1 MLMLIGRCRPLLA
14 IFDGEVWQSLSKI
27 CATLN
32 MMGPIACLWF
42 FLSTSS
48 ALNYEFLTVLYYF
61 MGNLAFALNFTLI
74 IGSIS
79 DFPVQMIRQMP
90 YSLMITKLDK

>member
-1 MLMLIGRCRPLLA
+1 
-14 IFDGEVWQSLSKI
+14 
-27 CATLN
+27 
-32 MMGPIACLWF
+32 
-42 FLSTSS
+42 
-48 ALNYEFLTVLYYF
+48 